1 MTQGDMKME
10 ETITAIAT
18 PPGRGAIGIIRISG
32 SQAKEILGKVW
43 KSGPHPVENFVTHRL
58 YLGNIVDLSTGET
71 VDQVMAVLM
80 QGPHSYTAED
90 VVEINCHGGPQTI
103 KAILNQIVKSG
114 ARLAEPGEF
123 TKRAF
128 LNGKLDL
135 AQAEAVAQLIDA
147 RSSRAA
153 KLAEEQLEG
162 KLSKKIRSLQ
172 SSLKELTAYVEA
184 TIDFPEEDE
193 RFIEEGEIGKQLGN
207 LQTTITHLIESYD
220 EGRILRE
227 GVKTVIAG
235 PPNAGK
241 SSLLNAILGTERAIV
256 HHIPVTTRD
265 TIEEGV
271 LIRGI
276 PFQMIDTA
284 GIREAEE
291 EVEEIGVGRSRQA
304 LTQAEVVIVVLDG
317 HDYRATDDRFVEELK
332 DVKHVVVVI
341 NKIDLKEKIDAGEIS
356 NRFVGRRIVKVSAKN
371 GDGIEQLLETVADEI
386 VSDHA
391 ANEEED
397 IVITSERHFELLG
410 RSAEALESANEELS
424 KNQSPEFIAIHLK
437 EALGQLGRIVG
448 EVTTDDLLNE
458 IFSKFC
464 IGK

>member
-1 MTQGDMKME
+1 ME

-18 PPGRGAIGIIRISG
+18 PPGRGAIGVIRISG
-32 SQAKEILGKVW
+32 SRAKEILGRVW
-43 KSGPHPVENFVTHRL
+43 KSRAHPVENFITHRL

-71 VDQVMAVLM
+71 VDQVMAALM

-90 VVEINCHGGPQTI
+90 VVEISCHGGPQTI
-103 KAILNQIVKSG
+103 KAILNQIVKAG
-114 ARLAEPGEF
+114 ARMAEPGEF

-128 LNGKLDL
+128 LNGKIDL

-147 RSSRAA
+147 RSVRAA
-153 KLAEEQLEG
+153 RMAEEQLEG
-162 KLSKKIRSLQ
+162 KLSKKIQDLQ
-172 SSLKELTAYVEA
+172 SNLKELTAYVEA
-184 TIDFPEEDE
+184 SIDFPEEDE
-193 RFIEEGEIGKQLGN
+193 RFIEEGEIGKRIGS
-207 LQTTITHLIESYD
+207 LQQTITHLIESYD

-256 HHIPVTTRD
+256 HHIPGTTRD

-271 LIRGI
+271 TIRGI
-276 PFQMIDTA
+276 PFRMIDTA

-291 EVEEIGVGRSRQA
+291 EVEEIGVGRSRHA

-317 HDYRATDDRFVEELK
+317 HNYQATNDRFVEELR
-332 DVKHVVVVI
+332 DVKHVIVAI
-341 NKIDLKEKIDAGEIS
+341 NKMDLKEKIDSKRIRERFAG
-356 NRFVGRRIVKVSAKN
+356 RTIVKVSAKN
-371 GDGIEQLLETVADEI
+371 GDGIDNLLEKIADEI

-397 IVITSERHFELLG
+397 VVITSERHFGLLV
-410 RSAEALESANEELS
+410 RSAEALVSAGKEIDN
-424 KNQSPEFIAIHLK
+424 NASPEFIAIHLK

-458 IFSKFC
+458 IFSRFC